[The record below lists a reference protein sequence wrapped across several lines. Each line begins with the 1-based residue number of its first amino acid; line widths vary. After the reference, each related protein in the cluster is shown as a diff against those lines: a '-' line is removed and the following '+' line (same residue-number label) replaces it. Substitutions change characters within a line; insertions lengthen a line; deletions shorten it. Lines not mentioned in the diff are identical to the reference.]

1 MYKQYILCKCN
12 LIHFGNSD
20 CVHEQ
25 VCATL
30 LHAHPVCVLH
40 CWVASAPPWT
50 CPALLGG
57 LSTATAHPG
66 RVLHCWVAATAHP
79 RRVLHCWVASALRLP
94 TLDVSCM
101 GGLSTATAHPGR
113 VLHCWVDSALRLPT
127 LDVSCIAGW
136 TQHCDCPPWT
146 WPALLGGLSTATAHP
161 GRVLHGWPQHC
172 DCPPW
177 TCPALLGGLSTAT
190 AHPGRVLHGWPQH
203 CNCPPWTCP
212 EHSKRLSVL
221 VLISRAG
228 WMDHMK
234 GMCRTLLP
242 VCMTIFAPSPVSTH
256 GVCILCISTF
266 NHVSCSPPELPGQFL

>member
-1 MYKQYILCKCN
+1 MCHITAC
-12 LIHFGNSD
+12 
-20 CVHEQ
+20 
-25 VCATL
+25 
-30 LHAHPVCVLH
+30 
-40 CWVASAPPWT
+40 PPWT

-57 LSTATAHPG
+57 LSTTLDVSCIAGWPQHHPG
-66 RVLHCWVAATAHP
+66 
-79 RRVLHCWVASALRLP
+79 RVLHCWVASALRLP
-94 TLDVSCM
+94 TLDVSC
-101 GGLSTATAHPGR
+101 
-113 VLHCWVDSALRLPT
+113 
-127 LDVSCIAGW
+127 IA
-136 TQHCDCPPWT
+136 
-146 WPALLGGLSTATAHP
+146 
-161 GRVLHGWPQHC
+161 GWPQHC

-190 AHPGRVLHGWPQH
+190 AHPGRVLHCWVASALRLPTLDVSCIAGWPQH
-203 CNCPPWTCP
+203 CDCPPWTCP